1 MKTEQELNAKIAE
14 LCETYRGSL
23 EDLYRAVGMMVVG
36 RYFGWRVMRLV
47 STRSDWTHATAM
59 FDDPKMWMRD
69 RDRFAY
75 RSYGLHLADELG
87 KFWEIIRGVVSIPAH
102 DRRATIDK

>member
-1 MKTEQELNAKIAE
+1 MKTEQELNEKIEE

-23 EDLYRAVGMMVVG
+23 EDLYRAVGLMVVG

-59 FDDPKMWMRD
+59 FGDPKKWMRD
-69 RDRFAY
+69 RDRFAH
-75 RSYGLHLADELG
+75 RSLGLFIADGMG
-87 KFWEIIRGVVSIPAH
+87 KFLG
-102 DRRATIDK
+102 TF